1 MMDNTFGEY
10 SYRKIEDII
19 KDLRSP
25 KLIEKEKLHNIKN
38 IIDLINEER
47 VKRKLLELYDDYCFK
62 HDINMDDKDALIKKI
77 RNLDNDEK
85 LKQVMRI
92 LEENDKDSNR

>member
-1 MMDNTFGEY
+1 
-10 SYRKIEDII
+10 
-19 KDLRSP
+19 
-25 KLIEKEKLHNIKN
+25 
-38 IIDLINEER
+38 
-47 VKRKLLELYDDYCFK
+47 
-62 HDINMDDKDALIKKI
+62 MDDKDALIKKI

>member
-1 MMDNTFGEY
+1 MNSFMMDNTFGEY

-38 IIDLINEER
+38 IIDLINEES
-47 VKRKLLELYDDYCFK
+47 
-62 HDINMDDKDALIKKI
+62 KK
-77 RNLDNDEK
+77 
-85 LKQVMRI
+85 
-92 LEENDKDSNR
+92 ENY

>member
-1 MMDNTFGEY
+1 M
-10 SYRKIEDII
+10 
-19 KDLRSP
+19 
-25 KLIEKEKLHNIKN
+25 
-38 IIDLINEER
+38 INEER

>member
-1 MMDNTFGEY
+1 MMNNTFGEY

-19 KDLRSP
+19 QELRGS
-25 KLIEKEKLHNIKN
+25 KLIEHERLQNIKS

-62 HDINMDDKDALIKKI
+62 HDINMNDKDDLIKKI
-77 RNLDNDEK
+77 RNLDDDEK